1 MQITDVNVAAA
12 AVSREQY
19 ASTTFK
25 VTVKYVN
32 KFQSDAFTKLFVKIV
47 VPKVNAFS
55 DGNSYDT
62 GKRYEIIDSIFYKI
76 CSFQELNMYV
86 NTLPEMQ
93 RLFSLNGE
101 NVELAPRWLI
111 A

>member
-19 ASTTFK
+19 ASSTFK
-25 VTVKYVN
+25 ATVKYAN

-62 GKRYEIIDSIFYKI
+62 GEIDTKLLI
-76 CSFQELNMYV
+76 CLLDKTCS
-86 NTLPEMQ
+86 
-93 RLFSLNGE
+93 S
-101 NVELAPRWLI
+101 
-111 A
+111 